1 MYAVFL
7 SEGRPPCCTLS
18 IIVLCNE
25 TLTHSCFGQSTG
37 LSCRLTDI
45 YSPAA
50 ILIFSLLL

>member
-7 SEGRPPCCTLS
+7 SEGRPPRCTLS

-50 ILIFSLLL
+50 IFSRLL